1 MNESIFERTHFGSDD
16 AADISVGQA
25 EKVCADGTDA
35 DESVADRDFLELLSH
50 VKNLMPDPDEETD
63 ESDMDSDDYHNKAVD
78 YARWNKCREAA
89 EICQQGLRKFPF
101 NVDLM
106 ADMIKYSS
114 KAGDMQTANDY
125 YTALKTKVP
134 FRCWNWRAFTFSFDY
149 LLKADPVANE
159 DECRTIISQYK
170 KFLPYEEKAC
180 VAESELESALGR
192 PDVSMDVLKEAV
204 RTHTNASQCALRLAD
219 MQMDRGLFEDVL
231 TTTNYGI
238 AASAEVQPSI
248 NVPYLYYIR
257 TLAKDHLLHKKVYE
271 GKPVTAEEVNALSEE
286 YKLLA
291 SEFLELKRH
300 AHTIGMRAKMLK
312 FIKAE

>member
-1 MNESIFERTHFGSDD
+1 MSESIFERTHFGSDD
-16 AADISVGQA
+16 AADISVDQA
-25 EKVCADGTDA
+25 EKVCADGADA

-63 ESDMDSDDYHNKAVD
+63 ESDMDSDDYHNKAVG
-78 YARWNKCREAA
+78 YARRNKCREAA

-106 ADMIKYSS
+106 ADTIKYSS
-114 KAGDMQTANDY
+114 EAGDMQTANDH

-149 LLKADPVANE
+149 LLKADPIANA

-170 KFLPYEEKAC
+170 KYLPNEEKAC

-192 PDVSMDVLKEAV
+192 PDVSMDVLKEAI

-219 MQMDRGLFEDVL
+219 MQMDCGLFEDVL

-271 GKPVTAEEVNALSEE
+271 GKPVTVDEVNALSEE

>member
-78 YARWNKCREAA
+78 YARRNKCREAA

-192 PDVSMDVLKEAV
+192 PDVSMDVLKEAI

-219 MQMDRGLFEDVL
+219 MQMDCGLFEDVL
-231 TTTNYGI
+231 ATTNYGI

-271 GKPVTAEEVNALSEE
+271 GKPVTVDEVNALSEE
-286 YKLLA
+286 YKLLT

-300 AHTIGMRAKMLK
+300 AHTIRMRAKMLK